1 MILPFR
7 RQSFWGDES
16 MPGSEKIETRTVRL
30 RQMAAEAET
39 FAKSSMYP
47 ETRNDYLK
55 LAKNWR
61 AAADDLERGGAPN

>member
-1 MILPFR
+1 MILPL
-7 RQSFWGDES
+7 RQSFWGNAI
-16 MPGSEKIETRTVRL
+16 MAGSEKLETKTVRL

-55 LAKNWR
+55 LARNWR
-61 AAADDLERGGAPN
+61 ALADDLERAENSH